1 MLNFRNTFAVF
12 FLALG
17 TGNLL
22 RFVFGIYIPDWYY
35 WLIGLLTIIAATY
48 GSSYIGSN
56 YHFRVICKGEKEGLK
71 QVAISFDDGVD
82 PVQTPLILDILKNHR
97 IKASFFCIGKK
108 CAGNETLVRRI
119 VEEGHIIGNHTYT
132 HSNWFDFFGSGRMYE
147 ELQKTDELLENITGK
162 KPRYFRPPYG
172 VTNPTLKKALQK
184 TGHLPVGW
192 SIRSLDT
199 QRKRSASDLFHRVS
213 ARMQAGDII
222 LFHDTI
228 KTIPEVLESLIKFG
242 NENGYTFIGID
253 ELINENA
260 YFE

>member
-22 RFVFGIYIPDWYY
+22 RFIFGINIPDWYY
-35 WLIGLLTIIAATY
+35 WTIGLLTILAATY

-56 YHFRVICKGEKEGLK
+56 YHFKVICKREKEGEK

-82 PVQTPLILDILKNHR
+82 PVQTPLILDILKNNR
-97 IKASFFCIGKK
+97 IKATFFCIGKK
-108 CAGNETLVRRI
+108 CEANEALVRRI
-119 VEEGHIIGNHTYT
+119 VYEGHIIGNHTYT
-132 HSNWFDFFGSGRMYE
+132 HSHWFDFYGSDRMYK
-147 ELQKTDELLENITGK
+147 ELQQTNELLGKFTGK
-162 KPRYFRPPYG
+162 KIRYFRPPYG
-172 VTNPTLKKALQK
+172 VTNPTLKKALLK
-184 TGHLPVGW
+184 SGHLPVGW

-199 QRKRSASDLFHRVS
+199 MHKRSASDIFHRVKV
-213 ARMQAGDII
+213 RMQAGDII
-222 LFHDTI
+222 LFHDTV
-228 KTIPEVLESLIKFG
+228 KTIPEVLEALIKFG
-242 NENGYTFIGID
+242 IENGYTFIGID